1 MKDRPPFDPLRHVFW
16 LVAFVIGLY
25 GFVIMVTA
33 GVCLWHST
41 AFLPTPTETTRPRC
55 DQDNRL
61 GELLAAALAAALAF
75 AGGFI
80 RQRVARDEHDDDDK
94 PKGE

>member
-1 MKDRPPFDPLRHVFW
+1 MPERPPFDPLRHVFW

-25 GFVIMVTA
+25 GFVIVVTA
-33 GVCLWHST
+33 AVCIYHSET
-41 AFLPTPTETTRPRC
+41 MLPAIVEGRFRC

-61 GELLAAALAAALAF
+61 GELLAAALAAAVAF

-80 RQRVARDEHDDDDK
+80 RKRLEDDDK
-94 PKGE
+94 SDKGE